1 MAQRDAFPGES
12 PVSATAILLVDSN
25 AATRKTLASQ
35 LESLGCDILHA
46 SDGISALRA
55 LRDRPVQLVVT
66 ELYVSAGDA
75 DCLVDAIR
83 SNGANN
89 GTRIIA
95 LTDRSRPSDREWA
108 LRAGADAYL
117 IKPTRPQRL
126 RYVVGRL
133 SASRTPTAGGARTE
147 RTAITRMDSLEDA
160 LRESEVGARAD
171 VGCIV
176 FGRSWWERLPEPQ
189 RSSYRRR
196 AKAARVSL
204 RSDSKLKGHFVE
216 VRLRSHG
223 QLGLSTE
230 QPESPYRR

>member
-1 MAQRDAFPGES
+1 
-12 PVSATAILLVDSN
+12 VSSTAILLVDSN
-25 AATRKTLASQ
+25 VATRNALAAQ

-46 SDGISALRA
+46 SDGISALRT
-55 LRDRPVQLVVT
+55 LRERHVHLVVT
-66 ELYVSAGDA
+66 ELYVAAGDA
-75 DCLVDAIR
+75 HCLVGAIR
-83 SNGANN
+83 ANDANN

-95 LTDRSRPSDREWA
+95 LTDRSQPTDREWA

-117 IKPTRPQRL
+117 IKPTRPQRF

-133 SASRTPTAGGARTE
+133 SSSRSPTAVGARAE
-147 RTAITRMDSLEDA
+147 RPSITRMDSLEAA
-160 LRESEVGARAD
+160 LREIEVGALTE

-176 FGRSWWERLPEPQ
+176 FGRSWWERLPAPH

-204 RSDSKLKGHFVE
+204 RSDSKLKDHFVE
-216 VRLRSHG
+216 VRVRSHG